1 MRQNAKIRKKAR
13 HLDSSHRE
21 HSHRCFYN
29 GVGGLDQAI
38 VPIWIKRL
46 RQLAA
51 FQAVLF
57 RTGAHAGLRRGRHRF
72 DPLRGR
78 KRQSGLVSLEKEELV
93 FKAGKKIRQDLQE

>member
-1 MRQNAKIRKKAR
+1 MRRENAKITKKAR

-29 GVGGLDQAI
+29 GVGGLEQAI
-38 VPIWIKRL
+38 VPIWIQRL

-57 RTGAHAGLRRGRHRF
+57 RAGAHARLRGGRHGF
-72 DPLRGR
+72 DPL
-78 KRQSGLVSLEKEELV
+78 KETKWV
-93 FKAGKKIRQDLQE
+93 TD